1 MTGVTVQSAES
12 GLEVVHAMPGR
23 VRLRA
28 SGSSLLLADY
38 WEERLED
45 FAQRLRQEEGVCNVN
60 ANIQT
65 GSLVVTFDENTL
77 SYSQMF
83 AVLKKC
89 GVAAATEFP
98 DEDGADSFWLDTTQ
112 LESVIPLIAGALITG
127 GLGITGLPAIPV
139 YLLAAGTTRQLIE
152 QFDEEDFGSRWAGE
166 QRSTSVI
173 SQGSQEN
180 ISVPNLESPVEKI
193 AYSVVHAVRGRIR
206 FHVARLFQDGIYAS
220 RLEKIAAADSNIT
233 SVRVNRAAA
242 SVTFTYDAKA
252 VSVSEIRSRLVELIG
267 RAGEAF
273 KPTYTG
279 ATPAVAENTKS
290 QALEL
295 PVKTKSQP
303 PKSVKAQLPNKPA
316 KITYLTGLKPP
327 ALNLILN
334 FMAHLY

>member
-1 MTGVTVQSAES
+1 MTGVTLQSAES

-28 SGSSLLLADY
+28 SGSSLHLADD
-38 WEERLED
+38 WENRLEN

-60 ANIQT
+60 ANMQT
-65 GSLVVTFDENTL
+65 GSLVVTFDQNTL

-98 DEDGADSFWLDTTQ
+98 DEEDSTNGFWLDTTQ

-127 GLGITGLPAIPV
+127 GLGIQGLPAIPV

-152 QFDEEDFGSRWAGE
+152 QFDEEESSRGAE
-166 QRSTSVI
+166 ENYLTTQS
-173 SQGSQEN
+173 SQ
-180 ISVPNLESPVEKI
+180 KI
-193 AYSVVHAVRGRIR
+193 ACTVVHAVRGRIR
-206 FHVARLFQDGIYAS
+206 FNVPRLVQDGIYAS
-220 RLEKIAAADSNIT
+220 RLEKIASAESKIT
-233 SVRVNRAAA
+233 SVRANRAAA

-252 VSVSEIRSRLVELIG
+252 VSETEILSRLVELIQ

-273 KPTYTG
+273 KPSAYT
-279 ATPAVAENTKS
+279 ATPAVVESTNS
-290 QALEL
+290 QTLQPRVSA
-295 PVKTKSQP
+295 KSQP
-303 PKSVKAQLPNKPA
+303 SNQPA
-316 KITYLTGLKPP
+316 KISYLTGFKPP

>member
-12 GLEVVHAMPGR
+12 GLQVVHAMPGR

-28 SGSSLLLADY
+28 SGNSLLLADY
-38 WEERLED
+38 WENRLED

-83 AVLKKC
+83 AVLQKC

-98 DEDGADSFWLDTTQ
+98 DEDGADGFWLDTTQ

-127 GLGITGLPAIPV
+127 GLGIQGLPAIPV

-152 QFDEEDFGSRWAGE
+152 QFEEEESSRGTE
-166 QRSTSVI
+166 
-173 SQGSQEN
+173 EN
-180 ISVPNLESPVEKI
+180 FPVPTTTTQSPQKI
-193 AYSVVHAVRGRIR
+193 AYSVVHAVRGRVR
-206 FHVARLFQDGIYAS
+206 LHVPRLLQDGIYAS
-220 RLEKIAAADSNIT
+220 RLEKIAASDSKIT
-233 SVRVNRAAA
+233 SVRVNRAAG
-242 SVTFTYDAKA
+242 SITFTYDAKA
-252 VSVSEIRSRLVELIG
+252 VWETEIHSRLVELIQ
-267 RAGEAF
+267 RAGETF
-273 KPTYTG
+273 KPTYT
-279 ATPAVAENTKS
+279 ATSAVAQNTNS
-290 QALEL
+290 QSLQ
-295 PVKTKSQP
+295 PRVKAKSQP
-303 PKSVKAQLPNKPA
+303 PKSLKAQLPNHPP

>member
-1 MTGVTVQSAES
+1 MTGNTVQSAES

-38 WEERLED
+38 WENRLED

-98 DEDGADSFWLDTTQ
+98 DEEDGTNGFWLDSTQ

-127 GLGITGLPAIPV
+127 GLGIGGLPAIPV

-152 QFDEEDFGSRWAGE
+152 QFEEGEKEEDAGT
-166 QRSTSVI
+166 RGRGDAGTI
-173 SQGSQEN
+173 SLVKQ
-180 ISVPNLESPVEKI
+180 KI
-193 AYSVVHAVRGRIR
+193 AFSVVHAVRGRIR
-206 FHVARLFQDGIYAS
+206 FQVSRLFQDGIYAS
-220 RLEKIAAADSNIT
+220 RLEKLAAADSNIT

-252 VSVSEIRSRLVELIG
+252 VAETEIRSRLVELIQ

-273 KPTYTG
+273 KPTSYT
-279 ATPAVAENTKS
+279 ATPAVAENTNS
-290 QALEL
+290 QSLQAR
-295 PVKTKSQP
+295 
-303 PKSVKAQLPNKPA
+303 VKAKSPPIRPLAHLPHNPP

-334 FMAHLY
+334 FMAHVY

>member
-1 MTGVTVQSAES
+1 MTGVTVQSTES
-12 GLEVVHAMPGR
+12 GLQVVHAMPGR

-89 GVAAATEFP
+89 GVATATEFP
-98 DEDGADSFWLDTTQ
+98 DQEDGADGFWLDTTQ

-127 GLGITGLPAIPV
+127 GLGIQGLPAIPV

-152 QFDEEDFGSRWAGE
+152 QFEEEDFGSRWAGE
-166 QRSTSVI
+166 QRSTGV
-173 SQGSQEN
+173 
-180 ISVPNLESPVEKI
+180 SPVGAEVNIPVPHLQSPVQKI
-193 AYSVVHAVRGRIR
+193 AYSVVHAVRGRVR
-206 FHVARLFQDGIYAS
+206 FNVSRLFQDGIYAS
-220 RLEKIAAADSNIT
+220 RLEKLAQADSNIT

-252 VSVSEIRSRLVELIG
+252 VSETEIRSRLVELIQ

-273 KPTYTG
+273 KPTYT
-279 ATPAVAENTKS
+279 AVVENSNSQTLQPRVTAKS
-290 QALEL
+290 HL
-295 PVKTKSQP
+295 
-303 PKSVKAQLPNKPA
+303 PKSLKAQLPNQPP

-327 ALNLILN
+327 ALALILN

>member
-1 MTGVTVQSAES
+1 MTGVTVQSTES

-45 FAQRLRQEEGVCNVN
+45 FAQRLRQEEGVCKVN
-60 ANIQT
+60 ANLQT

-89 GVAAATEFP
+89 GVATATEFP
-98 DEDGADSFWLDTTQ
+98 DQEDGADGFWLDTTQ

-127 GLGITGLPAIPV
+127 GLGISGLPAIPV

-152 QFDEEDFGSRWAGE
+152 QFEEEEKEEDGGTRGLLDAG
-166 QRSTSVI
+166 TI
-173 SQGSQEN
+173 SLVKQ
-180 ISVPNLESPVEKI
+180 KI
-193 AYSVVHAVRGRIR
+193 DCSVVHAVRGRVR
-206 FHVARLFQDGIYAS
+206 LQVPRLFQDGIYAS
-220 RLEKIAAADSNIT
+220 RLEKLAAADSNIT

-252 VSVSEIRSRLVELIG
+252 VSETEIGSRLVELIQ

-273 KPTYTG
+273 KPTSYT
-279 ATPAVAENTKS
+279 ATPAVAENTNS
-290 QALEL
+290 QTQEPLVKKTSYL
-295 PVKTKSQP
+295 PTRSL
-303 PKSVKAQLPNKPA
+303 AHLPNKPP

-334 FMAHLY
+334 FMAHVY

>member
-1 MTGVTVQSAES
+1 MTGVTLQSAES

-28 SGSSLLLADY
+28 SGSSLLLADD
-38 WEERLED
+38 WQDRLED

-98 DEDGADSFWLDTTQ
+98 NEEDGTNGFWLDTTQ

-127 GLGITGLPAIPV
+127 GLGISGLPAIPV

-152 QFDEEDFGSRWAGE
+152 QFEEEDSSRWAGE
-166 QRSTSVI
+166 QVSGGAEV
-173 SQGSQEN
+173 N
-180 ISVPNLESPVEKI
+180 ISVTQIESPQKI
-193 AYSVVHAVRGRIR
+193 ACSVVHAVRGRVR
-206 FHVARLFQDGIYAS
+206 FNVPRLLQDGIYAS

-233 SVRVNRAAA
+233 SVRLNRAAA

-252 VSVSEIRSRLVELIG
+252 VSETEIRSRLVELIG

-273 KPTYTG
+273 KPTSYT
-279 ATPAVAENTKS
+279 ATPAVAENSNS
-290 QALEL
+290 QTQEPRA
-295 PVKTKSQP
+295 KTKSHLPTRP
-303 PKSVKAQLPNKPA
+303 PAHMPNNPP